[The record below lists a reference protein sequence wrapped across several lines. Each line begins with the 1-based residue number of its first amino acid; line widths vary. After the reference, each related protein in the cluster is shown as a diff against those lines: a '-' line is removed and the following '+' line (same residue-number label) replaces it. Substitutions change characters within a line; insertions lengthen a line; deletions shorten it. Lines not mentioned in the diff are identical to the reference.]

1 MFVITNKTGQLGNR
15 LFLFS
20 HFIACA
26 IENNFTVVNPT
37 FEEYAAF
44 FKTTSKDIFCRYPQ
58 SKSLLCKSKIAR
70 KLSLKLTQKLTN
82 QLAKNQ
88 VYNPYLRVIKLENP
102 NLELDFGKQI
112 FCLDNPSFVKTI
124 NPNQTTFVHGWLF
137 RDYSNLGKHADTVR
151 SFFEPL
157 DIFQNNVIK
166 LVKKIRKEADILIGI
181 HIRQE
186 DYKNFLS
193 GRYFYKIET
202 YMQIMK
208 SIEGLFYNKNIAFLI
223 CSNSKQN
230 EEYFSG
236 FHSFFGTGHL
246 IEDLY
251 SLAQCDYI
259 IGPPS
264 TYTMWAS
271 FYGKVPLYRIFDTTK
286 TPTINDFIAFDGYKL
301 KAGHIGWDL
310 EKLDH
315 SVTTSKHLAIL

>member
-1 MFVITNKTGQLGNR
+1 MFVIANKTGQLGNR

-37 FEEYAAF
+37 FDEYASF

-58 SKSLLCKSKIAR
+58 SKSLLYKSKLAR
-70 KLSLKLTQKLTN
+70 KLSFKLTQKLTN
-82 QLAKNQ
+82 RLAKNKIN
-88 VYNPYLRVIKLENP
+88 NPYLRVIKLDNP

-124 NPNQTTFVHGWLF
+124 NPKQITFVHGWLF
-137 RDYSNLGKHADTVR
+137 RDYSNLGKHADKVR
-151 SFFEPL
+151 KFFEPL
-157 DIFQNNVIK
+157 DIFQNNVTK
-166 LVKKIRKEADILIGI
+166 LVKKIRKESDILIGV

-186 DYKNFLS
+186 DYKNFLN
-193 GRYFYKIET
+193 GRYFYGIEDYMEIMKKIEN
-202 YMQIMK
+202 
-208 SIEGLFYNKNIAFLI
+208 LFFNKKIAFLI
-223 CSNSKQN
+223 CSNSKQSEKN
-230 EEYFSG
+230 FSG

-264 TYTMWAS
+264 TYSMWAS
-271 FYGKVPLYRIFDTTK
+271 FYGKVPLYRIFDTVK
-286 TPTINDFIAFDGYKL
+286 TPAIDDFIVFDGYKL
-301 KAGHIGWDL
+301 KTGDIGWDL

-315 SVTTSKHLAIL
+315 SLSTSKPLAIL